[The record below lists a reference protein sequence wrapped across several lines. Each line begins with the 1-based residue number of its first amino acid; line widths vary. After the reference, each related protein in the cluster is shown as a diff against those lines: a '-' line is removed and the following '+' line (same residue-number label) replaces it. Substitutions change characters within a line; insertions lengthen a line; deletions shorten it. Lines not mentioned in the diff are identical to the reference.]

1 MKDKFNAKNI
11 RATLVSMP
19 EGERYLYVDYQKED
33 WKHAVRV
40 YALGNEPV
48 FVGEYAM
55 TRFIS
60 DMVGINGSDWYVMT
74 DPQQFYM
81 TAMPG
86 SGYAPWTKLT
96 CRVGANGAPEVYEV
110 EGGKG

>member
-1 MKDKFNAKNI
+1 M
-11 RATLVSMP
+11 
-19 EGERYLYVDYQKED
+19 
-33 WKHAVRV
+33 RV

>member
-1 MKDKFNAKNI
+1 M
-11 RATLVSMP
+11 
-19 EGERYLYVDYQKED
+19 
-33 WKHAVRV
+33 RV

-55 TRFIS
+55 TRFVS
-60 DMVGINGSDWYVMT
+60 DMVGKNGSDWYVMT
-74 DPQQFYM
+74 NSQEFYM
-81 TAMPG
+81 TAMPD

-110 EGGKG
+110 KGGKG